1 MAQDQE
7 LDTQPATQ
15 VLQARLDH
23 PQFQDHPFQ
32 AQELELDQDT
42 LLTLLITIRSND
54 VNYLNFHQISI
65 LIQIHK

>member
-1 MAQDQE
+1 MDQDQE

-15 VLQARLDH
+15 EQQARLDH
-23 PQFQDHPFQ
+23 PQFQDHHFQ
-32 AQELELDQDT
+32 AQEQELDQDT
-42 LLTLLITIRSND
+42 LHTLLITIRSND